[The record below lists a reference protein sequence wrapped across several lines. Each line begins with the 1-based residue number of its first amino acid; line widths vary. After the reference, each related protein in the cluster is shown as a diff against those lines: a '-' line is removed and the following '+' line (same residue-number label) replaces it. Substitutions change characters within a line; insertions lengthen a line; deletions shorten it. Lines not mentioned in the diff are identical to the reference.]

1 MYSKKYY
8 SLQLKHK
15 KKIRFI
21 SGGVFHRSTSV
32 IIDFYV
38 EKIYRLICMQPSKI
52 AISQL
57 YAIRFFP
64 SNDNYIVNEVQRKI
78 QIGHIFCHFHT

>member
-32 IIDFYV
+32 IIDFDE
-38 EKIYRLICMQPSKI
+38 EKNLPFDLHAPIKNSNLAIIC
-52 AISQL
+52 
-57 YAIRFFP
+57 FFP